1 MEKFYTSLGLMSGTS
16 MDGIDASIIR
26 SDGENEYESTFD
38 EFFEYDQALY
48 KDLVNLR
55 NKINSANDIIVNSE
69 LVSEIERKITL
80 YHAEICN
87 KIINKSDHEVDLIG
101 FHGQTIFHDASQKI
115 SKQLGDGSLLSSL
128 LKKDVI
134 YNFRANDI
142 ANGGQGAPL
151 APIFHNLII
160 NKNKIELPVFILNIG
175 GIANITIITSNKND
189 DLISYD
195 IGPGNCLLDEWVRK
209 HTSYRYDFNGKA
221 ASIGKIDEIDNQ
233 AQIEKAAELSLA
245 NEVVSALPLGYEQQ
259 LGKRFVKGQELSG
272 GQWQKIALARAY
284 MKNAEVMILDEPTSA
299 LDAKAESE
307 VFERFIHL
315 IKNKTSVIISHRFST
330 VRQADRILVL
340 EQGSILESGTHE
352 ELMQNNK
359 LYAQL
364 FTLQAEGYQYD
375 NYGRRNNR

>member
-26 SDGENEYESTFD
+26 SDGENEYESIFD

-87 KIINKSDHEVDLIG
+87 KIINKSDYEVDLIG

-221 ASIGKIDEIDNQ
+221 ASIGKIDEIILNQ
-233 AQIEKAAELSLA
+233 ATENFENINKNKNLSFDIKDFDLSFVRGLSYEDGLSTLTKFTSEIICNSIIKNTKKDKINKINLLVCGGGRKNLTLIENIRNKLPNNINLDLIDDYNINGDFIESQAFAYLAIRSLLKK
-245 NEVVSALPLGYEQQ
+245 EIS
-259 LGKRFVKGQELSG
+259 FVKTTNVKKSCTG
-272 GQWQKIALARAY
+272 G
-284 MKNAEVMILDEPTSA
+284 
-299 LDAKAESE
+299 
-307 VFERFIHL
+307 
-315 IKNKTSVIISHRFST
+315 
-330 VRQADRILVL
+330 ILV
-340 EQGSILESGTHE
+340 
-352 ELMQNNK
+352 K
-359 LYAQL
+359 
-364 FTLQAEGYQYD
+364 
-375 NYGRRNNR
+375 NY

>member
-48 KDLVNLR
+48 NDLVNLR

-87 KIINKSDHEVDLIG
+87 KIINKSDYEVDLIG

-115 SKQLGDGSLLSSL
+115 SKQLGDGSLLSNL

-160 NKNKIELPVFILNIG
+160 DKNKIELPVFILNIG

-221 ASIGKIDEIDNQ
+221 ASIGKIDEIILNQ
-233 AQIEKAAELSLA
+233 ATENFENINKNKNLSFDIKDFDLSFVRGLSYEDGLSTLTKFTSEIICDSISKNAKKDKTNKINLLVCGGGRKNLTLIENIRNKLPNNINLDLIDDYNINGDFIESQAFAYLAIRSLLKK
-245 NEVVSALPLGYEQQ
+245 EIS
-259 LGKRFVKGQELSG
+259 FVKTTNVKKSCTG
-272 GQWQKIALARAY
+272 G
-284 MKNAEVMILDEPTSA
+284 
-299 LDAKAESE
+299 
-307 VFERFIHL
+307 
-315 IKNKTSVIISHRFST
+315 
-330 VRQADRILVL
+330 ILV
-340 EQGSILESGTHE
+340 
-352 ELMQNNK
+352 K
-359 LYAQL
+359 
-364 FTLQAEGYQYD
+364 
-375 NYGRRNNR
+375 NY

>member
-26 SDGENEYESTFD
+26 SDGENEYQSIFD

-87 KIINKSDHEVDLIG
+87 KIINKSDYEVDLIG

-160 NKNKIELPVFILNIG
+160 NKNRIELPVFILNIG

-209 HTSYRYDFNGKA
+209 HTSYRYDLNGKA
-221 ASIGKIDEIDNQ
+221 ASIGKIDEIILNQ
-233 AQIEKAAELSLA
+233 ATENFENINKNKNLSFDIKDFDLSFVRGLSYEDGLSTLTKFTSEIICDSIIKNTKKDKTNKINLLVCGGGRKNLTLIENIRNKLPNNINLDLIDDYNINGDFIESQAFAYLAIRSLLKK
-245 NEVVSALPLGYEQQ
+245 EIS
-259 LGKRFVKGQELSG
+259 FVKTTNVKKSCTG
-272 GQWQKIALARAY
+272 G
-284 MKNAEVMILDEPTSA
+284 
-299 LDAKAESE
+299 
-307 VFERFIHL
+307 
-315 IKNKTSVIISHRFST
+315 
-330 VRQADRILVL
+330 ILV
-340 EQGSILESGTHE
+340 
-352 ELMQNNK
+352 K
-359 LYAQL
+359 
-364 FTLQAEGYQYD
+364 
-375 NYGRRNNR
+375 NY

>member
-209 HTSYRYDFNGKA
+209 HTSYRYDLNGKA
-221 ASIGKIDEIDNQ
+221 ASIGKIDEIILNQ
-233 AQIEKAAELSLA
+233 ATENFENINKNKNLSFDIKDFDLSFVRGLSYEDGLSTLTKFTSEIICDSIIKNTKKDKTNKINLLVCGGGRKNLTLIENITNKLPNNINLDLIDDYNINGDFIESQAFAYLAIRSLLKK
-245 NEVVSALPLGYEQQ
+245 EIS
-259 LGKRFVKGQELSG
+259 FVKTTNVKKSCTG
-272 GQWQKIALARAY
+272 G
-284 MKNAEVMILDEPTSA
+284 
-299 LDAKAESE
+299 
-307 VFERFIHL
+307 
-315 IKNKTSVIISHRFST
+315 
-330 VRQADRILVL
+330 ILV
-340 EQGSILESGTHE
+340 
-352 ELMQNNK
+352 K
-359 LYAQL
+359 
-364 FTLQAEGYQYD
+364 
-375 NYGRRNNR
+375 NY

>member
-142 ANGGQGAPL
+142 VNGGQGAPL

-160 NKNKIELPVFILNIG
+160 NKNRIELPVFILNIG

-209 HTSYRYDFNGKA
+209 HTSYRYDLNGKA
-221 ASIGKIDEIDNQ
+221 ASIGKIDEIILNQ
-233 AQIEKAAELSLA
+233 ATENFENINKNKNLSFDIKDFDLSFVRGLSYEDGLSTLTKFTSEIICDSIIKNTKKDKTNKINLLVCGGGRKNLTLIENIRNKLPNNINLDLIDDYNINGDFIESQAFAYLAIRSLLKK
-245 NEVVSALPLGYEQQ
+245 EIS
-259 LGKRFVKGQELSG
+259 FVKTTNVKKSCTG
-272 GQWQKIALARAY
+272 G
-284 MKNAEVMILDEPTSA
+284 
-299 LDAKAESE
+299 
-307 VFERFIHL
+307 
-315 IKNKTSVIISHRFST
+315 
-330 VRQADRILVL
+330 ILV
-340 EQGSILESGTHE
+340 
-352 ELMQNNK
+352 K
-359 LYAQL
+359 
-364 FTLQAEGYQYD
+364 
-375 NYGRRNNR
+375 NY

>member
-87 KIINKSDHEVDLIG
+87 KIINKSDYEVDLIG

-221 ASIGKIDEIDNQ
+221 ASIGKIDEIILNQ
-233 AQIEKAAELSLA
+233 ATENFENINKNKNLSFDIKDFDLSFVRGLSYEDGLSTLTKFTSEIICDSIIKNTKKDKTNKINLLVCGGGRKNLTLIENIRNKLPNNINLDLIDDYNINGDFIESQAFAYLAIRSLLKK
-245 NEVVSALPLGYEQQ
+245 EIS
-259 LGKRFVKGQELSG
+259 FVKTTNVKKSCTG
-272 GQWQKIALARAY
+272 G
-284 MKNAEVMILDEPTSA
+284 
-299 LDAKAESE
+299 
-307 VFERFIHL
+307 
-315 IKNKTSVIISHRFST
+315 
-330 VRQADRILVL
+330 ILV
-340 EQGSILESGTHE
+340 
-352 ELMQNNK
+352 K
-359 LYAQL
+359 
-364 FTLQAEGYQYD
+364 
-375 NYGRRNNR
+375 NY

>member
-26 SDGENEYESTFD
+26 SDGENEYESIFD

-80 YHAEICN
+80 YHVEICN
-87 KIINKSDHEVDLIG
+87 KIINKSDYEVDLIG

-209 HTSYRYDFNGKA
+209 HTSYRYDLNGKT
-221 ASIGKIDEIDNQ
+221 ASIGKIDEIILNQ
-233 AQIEKAAELSLA
+233 ATENFENINKNKNLSFDIKDFDLSFVRGLSYEDGLSTLTKFTSEIICDSIIKNIKKDKTNKINLLVCGGGRKNLTLIENIRNKLPNNINLDLIDNYNINGDFIESQAFAYLAIRSLLKK
-245 NEVVSALPLGYEQQ
+245 EIS
-259 LGKRFVKGQELSG
+259 FVKTTNVKKSCTG
-272 GQWQKIALARAY
+272 G
-284 MKNAEVMILDEPTSA
+284 
-299 LDAKAESE
+299 
-307 VFERFIHL
+307 
-315 IKNKTSVIISHRFST
+315 
-330 VRQADRILVL
+330 ILV
-340 EQGSILESGTHE
+340 
-352 ELMQNNK
+352 K
-359 LYAQL
+359 DY
-364 FTLQAEGYQYD
+364 
-375 NYGRRNNR
+375 

>member
-209 HTSYRYDFNGKA
+209 HTSYRYDLNGKA
-221 ASIGKIDEIDNQ
+221 ASIGKIDEIILNQ
-233 AQIEKAAELSLA
+233 ATENFENINKNKNLSFDIKDFDLSF
-245 NEVVSALPLGYEQQ
+245 VRGLSYED
-259 LGKRFVKGQELSG
+259 GLSTLTKFTSEIICDSII
-272 GQWQKIALARAY
+272 KIA
-284 MKNAEVMILDEPTSA
+284 KKDKT
-299 LDAKAESE
+299 
-307 VFERFIHL
+307 
-315 IKNKTSVIISHRFST
+315 NKINL
-330 VRQADRILVL
+330 LVC
-340 EQGSILESGTHE
+340 GG
-352 ELMQNNK
+352 
-359 LYAQL
+359 
-364 FTLQAEGYQYD
+364 
-375 NYGRRNNR
+375 GRRNLTLIENIRNKLPNNINLDLIDDYNINGDFIESQAFAYLAIRSLLKKEISFVKTTNVKKSCTGGILVKNY